1 MPAATVATARPGV
14 DFEVGTSI
22 PPATPH
28 AVSVSLPKWQDNVDY
43 EEGRL
48 TEVMQ
53 TGYPRFFIHR
63 SIQKLASI
71 LLVRFGQRS
80 AGTNGGNDVEPEACI
95 LVPSRKVARSCK
107 AFMQDTYN
115 KQQAE
120 SGNTGRYTTL
130 PLRSVQVCLT
140 LPTSSTSTPPILS
153 EESAMAKLS
162 SSSASL
168 NTSAILDDCSSSQS
182 KISIHI
188 VLFPQSCF
196 PIAKTFWQH
205 TGDGISSRMAE
216 VYLELLERRE
226 KVTGGEGAT
235 SSAGGSAGNAV
246 GSTNGNGSE
255 IKSDAAY
262 TKPRSYAR
270 NRHYSRNNSAA
281 GLHASAILSA
291 SSTPPTPMTEE
302 PVDSNYLEERY
313 GRNMATVEAPRA
325 KRALRKRIAGVAS
338 NDVVEACESETMNG
352 HSQSHSNPD
361 VIERAKG
368 TQLSEDDVYLYPTGM
383 SAIFHAHQLALCL
396 KQEKSVCF
404 GFPYLDT
411 LKILQKWGP
420 GCFFLGLGDISDLE
434 KLENLLKAGEKI
446 TALFCEFPS
455 NPLLR
460 SPKLIKLRQLADEY
474 DFLIV
479 IDETVGNFIN
489 VEVMPYADIVV
500 SSLTKLFTGEA
511 NGMGG
516 SLVLN
521 PKGRHYE
528 ELQELQDEEY
538 EDNFFD
544 PNAIFLERNSRDFV
558 QRSRRIDVNAE
569 VLVKMLND
577 AKEGTH
583 SHVLKN
589 VYHPTLQTRENYDQ
603 CKRLQG
609 GYGGLFS
616 LTFHTMPQA
625 MAFYDALQC
634 AKGPSLG
641 TNFTLA
647 SPFVILAHYTELDWA
662 AQFGVEAN
670 LVRVSVGL
678 EDKESLLQMFNYA
691 LQAASV
697 V

>member
-1 MPAATVATARPGV
+1 MPTATVATARPGV

-48 TEVMQ
+48 AEVMQ

-71 LLVRFGQRS
+71 LLARFGQRS
-80 AGTNGGNDVEPEACI
+80 TGTSGGNDVEAEACI

-107 AFMQDTYN
+107 AFMQDHYT
-115 KQQAE
+115 KQQSE
-120 SGNTGRYTTL
+120 SGTTGKYTTL

-140 LPTSSTSTPPILS
+140 LPTSSTSTPPITS
-153 EESAMAKLS
+153 EDSALAKLS
-162 SSSASL
+162 SSTGSL
-168 NTSAILDDCSSSQS
+168 NSSTVLDDCSSPQS

-226 KVTGGEGAT
+226 KVTSADGVS
-235 SSAGGSAGNAV
+235 SSAGGSAGNV
-246 GSTNGNGSE
+246 GSPNGNGSE
-255 IKSDAAY
+255 PKSDSAY

-291 SSTPPTPMTEE
+291 SSTPATPTTEE

-313 GRNMATVEAPRA
+313 GRNMATIEAPRA

-338 NDVVEACESETMNG
+338 NDVVEACESESTNG

-361 VIERAKG
+361 IIERAQG
-368 TQLSEDDVYLYPTGM
+368 TQLSENDVYLYPTGM
-383 SAIFHAHQLALCL
+383 SAIFHAHQLALGL

-420 GCFFLGLGDISDLE
+420 GCFFLGHGDVADLE
-434 KLENLLKAGEKI
+434 RLENLLKGGQKI

-460 SPKLIKLRQLADEY
+460 SPNLVKLRKLADEY

-558 QRSRRIDVNAE
+558 QRSRRIDTNAE
-569 VLVKMLND
+569 GLVKMLNE
-577 AKEGTH
+577 AKENTH
-583 SHVLKN
+583 SHILKN

-616 LTFHTMPQA
+616 LTFHSMRQA
-625 MAFYDALQC
+625 MAFYDALHC

-662 AQFGVEAN
+662 AQFGVEAK

>member
-1 MPAATVATARPGV
+1 MPTATVATARPGV

-48 TEVMQ
+48 GEVMQ

-71 LLVRFGQRS
+71 LLARFGQRS
-80 AGTNGGNDVEPEACI
+80 TGSSGVNDVEPEACI

-107 AFMQDTYN
+107 SFMQDHYN
-115 KQQAE
+115 KQQSNLSLA
-120 SGNTGRYTTL
+120 RYTTL

-153 EESAMAKLS
+153 EESAFTKMSNSTGSLS
-162 SSSASL
+162 SSAMME
-168 NTSAILDDCSSSQS
+168 DCSSNQS

-216 VYLELLERRE
+216 VFLELLERRE
-226 KVTGGEGAT
+226 RSTGGDGLSFGIGNPT
-235 SSAGGSAGNAV
+235 GNGSGQ
-246 GSTNGNGSE
+246 TNGNGSE
-255 IKSDAAY
+255 SKLETAY
-262 TKPRSYAR
+262 AKPRSYAR
-270 NRHYSRNNSAA
+270 NRHYSRTNSAA
-281 GLHASAILSA
+281 GLHASAILSS
-291 SSTPPTPMTEE
+291 SSTPTTTSTEE
-302 PVDSNYLEERY
+302 SVDSNYLEERY
-313 GRNMATVEAPRA
+313 GRNMATIEAPRA

-338 NDVVEACESETMNG
+338 NDVIEASESDKTTSSPQEL
-352 HSQSHSNPD
+352 HSKPD
-361 VIERAKG
+361 VIERAQG
-368 TQLSEDDVYLYPTGM
+368 TQLSESDVYLYPTGM
-383 SAIFHAHQLALCL
+383 SAIFHAHQLALGL
-396 KQEKSVCF
+396 KSEKSVCF

-420 GCFFLGLGDISDLE
+420 GCFFFGHGDNVDLE
-434 KLENLLKAGEKI
+434 KLESLLKSGQKI
-446 TALFCEFPS
+446 AALFCEFPS

-460 SPKLIKLRQLADEY
+460 SPHLAKLRQLADTY

-521 PKGRHYE
+521 PKGVHYE

-558 QRSRRIDVNAE
+558 QRSRRIDENAE
-569 VLVKMLND
+569 ALVKMLHE
-577 AKEGTH
+577 AKQDSH
-583 SHVLKN
+583 SQILKN
-589 VYHPTLQTRENYDQ
+589 IYHPTLQTKENYDQ
-603 CKRLQG
+603 CKRSQG

-616 LTFHTMPQA
+616 ITFHTMDQA
-625 MAFYDALQC
+625 MAFYDALKC

-662 AQFGVEAN
+662 AQFGVEAK
-670 LVRVSVGL
+670 LVRISVGL
-678 EDKESLLQMFNYA
+678 EDKESLLQMFGYA
-691 LQAASV
+691 LQAASIA
-697 V
+697 